1 MLEKLQDDG
10 CENVIVTS
18 DSRESTEY
26 FVKKFNLHP
35 LIKDIVAGDDV
46 PHRKPD
52 IRMLHPFME
61 RHGYDVSD
69 MVMVGEDR
77 KSTRLNSSHVSISY
91 AVFCLKKKTKK
102 QQ

>member
-69 MVMVGEDR
+69 MVMVGDDR
-77 KSTRLNSSHVSISY
+77 CQSMLGHKE
-91 AVFCLKKKTKK
+91 CLRTYGRPGRTCG
-102 QQ
+102 